1 LDILGG
7 LRSIVKRPTVSRR
20 AVMISLVLS
29 IVFAIAIIIRAYSAK
44 YGYYLNE
51 FDPYYD
57 YYAAQHIVTLAQ
69 QHGLYYAFFNN
80 PAGCGASVLDQ
91 VCHSQQGYF
100 YWHDVNTWFPYG
112 RNVASTSQGGLQ
124 TAGALIYLLVH
135 NVFGVP
141 ITLYS
146 LLILL
151 PVFFGAL
158 TSVLFYLLV
167 RRIAGDAAGLFAA
180 LMVAVSPPLIER
192 GNLGWFKSEP
202 LAILMFVSASYLLL
216 TVFDKERGTT
226 GKILRAGAAGFCAGF
241 SSAAWGGGDYF
252 SGAFGLFFLLI
263 PFLSIDLPSVSPSL
277 VIFSAM
283 TIITGAAFPR
293 PGIGLVTNPAGIALI
308 GGTLFVLMAQWAKSW
323 AKPIEYRTTLFKLL
337 FAFAL
342 AGLVA
347 VGSGLVGSLSLRYLS
362 AVDPFARTSS
372 ALVQS
377 VAEHAVPT
385 GEDYFTSYALLLAF
399 GVAGAL
405 VALRRRNA
413 PTIYALVIGLTA
425 LYFSAAFSRLLVYS
439 SIALG
444 LLAGIGFAELTFAIV
459 KPTGPS
465 LIKKKPAYTARNE
478 MKVVFSVA
486 VIALMA
492 IPAGTFWI
500 PNPIPCSVA
509 GQLFCN
515 GASPADSAVSLANGA
530 TSFSRVTF
538 PDWVDTLQWI
548 RQDTPTNAV
557 IISWWDYGYWI
568 TVMGNRTSA
577 ADNSTING
585 SRIAQIGQMFMSNAT
600 QAARIAKQIATG
612 PDGKQRPVYILEFIT
627 GSILPDNTGTQ
638 HYILQVPSGAGWF
651 TAGGGD
657 ESKKQWFIRI
667 GGLNESQFLECVST
681 RPAACSTTD
690 DFNLTPYGAQSTLFG
705 RLLPFRYDGFI
716 VPSESSSATS
726 VTLSHSN
733 SYEQGAIGTTPV
745 PPFQS
750 YSYPYNPYY
759 GYNSTQLFRLAYLSP
774 SITNPTSCPG
784 NSQVNCFNG
793 IVVYQ
798 VL

>member
-1 LDILGG
+1 LDLRGG
-7 LRSIVKRPTVSRR
+7 LRSLVKRPTVSRR
-20 AVMISLVLS
+20 AAMITVVLS
-29 IVFAIAIIIRAYSAK
+29 IVFAIAVIIRSYASR

-80 PAGCGASVLDQ
+80 PAGCVASVLDPI
-91 VCHSQQGYF
+91 CHAQQGYF

-112 RNVASTSQGGLQ
+112 RNVAATSQGGLQ
-124 TAGALIYLLVH
+124 TAGALIFLLVH

-158 TSVLFYLLV
+158 TCVLFYLLV

-180 LMVAVSPPLIER
+180 LMIAVSPPLIER

-202 LAILMFVSASYLLL
+202 LAILMFVAASYLLL
-216 TVFDKERGTT
+216 TVFDKERGAT
-226 GKILRAGAAGFCAGF
+226 GKVLRAAVAGFCAGY

-252 SGAFGLFFLLI
+252 SAAFGLFFLLI
-263 PFLSIDLPSVSPSL
+263 PFMSFDLSTLSPSL
-277 VIFSAM
+277 VTFTAM

-293 PGIGLVTNPAGIALI
+293 PGIGLVTNPAGLALI
-308 GGTLFVLMAQWAKSW
+308 GGTLFVLMAQWVKSW
-323 AKPIEYRTTLFKLL
+323 TKPIEYRATLFKLL

-342 AGLVA
+342 AGLFA
-347 VGSGLVGSLSLRYLS
+347 VSSGLVGSLSLRYLS
-362 AVDPFARTSS
+362 AIDPLARSSS

-399 GVAGAL
+399 GTAGAL

-413 PTIYALVIGLTA
+413 PTVYALVIGLTA

-444 LLAGIGFAELTFAIV
+444 LLAGIGFAELAFAIV

-465 LIKKKPAYTARNE
+465 LIKKKPSYAARNE

-486 VIALMA
+486 MIALMA

-500 PNPIPCSVA
+500 PNPIPCSSA

-530 TSFSRVTF
+530 TSFSRITF

-557 IISWWDYGYWI
+557 IVSWWDYGYWI

-585 SRIAQIGQMFMSNAT
+585 SRIAQIGRMFMSNAT

-612 PDGKQRPVYILEFIT
+612 PDGKQRPVYVLEFIT
-627 GSILPDNTGTQ
+627 GSIVPDSSGAQ
-638 HYILQVPSGAGWF
+638 HYILQVPSGTGWF

-667 GGLNESQFLECVST
+667 GGLNESTYLECVTPSVT
-681 RPAACSTTD
+681 CSTAD
-690 DFNLTPYGAQSTLFG
+690 DFNLTPFGAQHTLFG
-705 RLLPFRYDGFI
+705 LLLPFKYDGYI
-716 VPSESSSATS
+716 VASEGQSATS
-726 VTLSHSN
+726 VTLTHSS
-733 SYEQGAIGTTPV
+733 SYQQGTIGTTPV
-745 PPFQS
+745 PPFLS
-750 YSYPYNPYY
+750 FAYPYNPVY
-759 GYNSTQLFRLAYLSP
+759 GSNSTGPFRLAYLSP

-784 NSQVNCFNG
+784 NTSINCFNG

-798 VL
+798 VVS

>member
-1 LDILGG
+1 
-7 LRSIVKRPTVSRR
+7 
-20 AVMISLVLS
+20 
-29 IVFAIAIIIRAYSAK
+29 
-44 YGYYLNE
+44 
-51 FDPYYD
+51 
-57 YYAAQHIVTLAQ
+57 
-69 QHGLYYAFFNN
+69 
-80 PAGCGASVLDQ
+80 
-91 VCHSQQGYF
+91 
-100 YWHDVNTWFPYG
+100 
-112 RNVASTSQGGLQ
+112 
-124 TAGALIYLLVH
+124 
-135 NVFGVP
+135 
-141 ITLYS
+141 
-146 LLILL
+146 
-151 PVFFGAL
+151 
-158 TSVLFYLLV
+158 
-167 RRIAGDAAGLFAA
+167 
-180 LMVAVSPPLIER
+180 
-192 GNLGWFKSEP
+192 
-202 LAILMFVSASYLLL
+202 
-216 TVFDKERGTT
+216 
-226 GKILRAGAAGFCAGF
+226 
-241 SSAAWGGGDYF
+241 
-252 SGAFGLFFLLI
+252 
-263 PFLSIDLPSVSPSL
+263 
-277 VIFSAM
+277 
-283 TIITGAAFPR
+283 
-293 PGIGLVTNPAGIALI
+293 
-308 GGTLFVLMAQWAKSW
+308 
-323 AKPIEYRTTLFKLL
+323 
-337 FAFAL
+337 
-342 AGLVA
+342 
-347 VGSGLVGSLSLRYLS
+347 
-362 AVDPFARTSS
+362 
-372 ALVQS
+372 
-377 VAEHAVPT
+377 
-385 GEDYFTSYALLLAF
+385 
-399 GVAGAL
+399 
-405 VALRRRNA
+405 
-413 PTIYALVIGLTA
+413 
-425 LYFSAAFSRLLVYS
+425 
-439 SIALG
+439 
-444 LLAGIGFAELTFAIV
+444 
-459 KPTGPS
+459 
-465 LIKKKPAYTARNE
+465 
-478 MKVVFSVA
+478 
-486 VIALMA
+486 
-492 IPAGTFWI
+492 
-500 PNPIPCSVA
+500 
-509 GQLFCN
+509 
-515 GASPADSAVSLANGA
+515 
-530 TSFSRVTF
+530 
-538 PDWVDTLQWI
+538 
-548 RQDTPTNAV
+548 V